1 MSNETLELF
10 EMIIS
15 EDLKRLDELAY
26 SSSDIEQR
34 DRLIKEIERL
44 STKLTEAEGLV
55 SKAYNDDRAREI
67 EMDKHKN
74 LIELDK
80 KKARTET
87 ITKVVVGVAG
97 VAVPAVVNL
106 ITLAAW
112 ENKLTE
118 LLKFEET
125 GRITTSAG
133 RTVLNF
139 PRIW

>member
-87 ITKVVVGVAG
+87 IKGRSWCGRSCGSGGGQSDHVGG
-97 VAVPAVVNL
+97 L
-106 ITLAAW
+106 G
-112 ENKLTE
+112 E
-118 LLKFEET
+118 
-125 GRITTSAG
+125 
-133 RTVLNF
+133 
-139 PRIW
+139 